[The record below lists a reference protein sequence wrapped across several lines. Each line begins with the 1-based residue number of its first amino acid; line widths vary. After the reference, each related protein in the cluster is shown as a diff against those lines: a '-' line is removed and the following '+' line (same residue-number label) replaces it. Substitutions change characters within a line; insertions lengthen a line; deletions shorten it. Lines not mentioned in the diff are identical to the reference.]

1 MAVITLIIYA
11 VFLLVSFSIHRK
23 LSRPTVMFNL
33 IWTVLIAISM
43 SGILGI
49 TIPEG
54 KIYKFF
60 LIGGISF
67 NLMLGLLNFGERQSI
82 LRCKSRSHKKIITNK
97 VKSILVLTL
106 NIIMFVYYVYKGARL
121 IDKFGFS
128 AEAYLSVR
136 GNYYSTENFGSSLE
150 YNIVMYLFD
159 PMLYVNSTILAINL
173 FDKKYKTFTLSLM
186 FINLILRMLISGG
199 RMIVFELG
207 VCILLAYLHTHT
219 KRKRIKLSK
228 SQKRKKR
235 MMYGLLAIAI
245 VGATYVTVL
254 RAGQSSLFEGNALV
268 TLLSNFTGSFSYLDI
283 LQKYGLYY
291 PKKLFGRATFAGLLD
306 PFIMVGRYLGITRV
320 DITQNALGTILSEF
334 FHIGKLSYNAMPT
347 MYYFFISDYRRF
359 GLIIGPAL
367 LAIYTFIADL
377 RKRKN
382 FTYKNFALYILAMLI
397 IVESPMTW
405 LPFKTSFIVANFL
418 TAFLLSSDKINKE

>member
-1 MAVITLIIYA
+1 
-11 VFLLVSFSIHRK
+11 
-23 LSRPTVMFNL
+23 
-33 IWTVLIAISM
+33 M

-67 NLMLGLLNFGERQSI
+67 NLMLGLLDFGERQSI
-82 LRCKSRSHKKIITNK
+82 LRYKSRSHKKIITNK
-97 VKSILVLTL
+97 VKYILVLTL
-106 NIIMFVYYVYKGARL
+106 NIIMFVYYVCKGARL

-159 PMLYVNSTILAINL
+159 PMLYVNSTIFAINL

-207 VCILLAYLHTHT
+207 VCILLAYIHTHT

-254 RAGQSSLFEGNALV
+254 RAGQNSLFEGNALV
-268 TLLSNFTGSFSYLDI
+268 TL
-283 LQKYGLYY
+283 
-291 PKKLFGRATFAGLLD
+291 
-306 PFIMVGRYLGITRV
+306 GITHV

-347 MYYFFISDYRRF
+347 MYYFFISDFRRF

-397 IVESPMTW
+397 IVESPMMW